1 MGITCCRFDR
11 VLLRV
16 LVLFQILGL
25 VDWMV
30 RQGVSP
36 DTVELIRLE
45 LVSRVPRIQVVEG
58 PLEARAS
65 FVSARFGGFD
75 RAMGL
80 LGLESARQGRL
91 KEEATFVVGN
101 TRLSRPVRSNCWLIL
116 LVQGDLGRCL
126 VEQILAVCQ
135 P

>member
-1 MGITCCRFDR
+1 
-11 VLLRV
+11 
-16 LVLFQILGL
+16 
-25 VDWMV
+25 
-30 RQGVSP
+30 
-36 DTVELIRLE
+36 
-45 LVSRVPRIQVVEG
+45 
-58 PLEARAS
+58 
-65 FVSARFGGFD
+65 
-75 RAMGL
+75 MGL

-101 TRLSRPVRSNCWLIL
+101 TRVSRPVRSNCSLVL